1 MIDIINIIKTLEKF
15 SSHLISSHLISS
27 HLIAIIIASFVILN
41 FLQNSIIYLEI

>member
-15 SSHLISSHLISS
+15 SSHLISSHLIG
-27 HLIAIIIASFVILN
+27 IIIASFVILN

>member
-1 MIDIINIIKTLEKF
+1 MIDIINIIKTLEK
-15 SSHLISSHLISS
+15 ISSHLISS

>member
-15 SSHLISSHLISS
+15 SSHLISSHLI
-27 HLIAIIIASFVILN
+27 AIIIASFGILN

>member
-1 MIDIINIIKTLEKF
+1 MITVNKF
-15 SSHLISSHLISS
+15 SS